1 MNRNIITLVIA
12 AIFLISGLVFVIKEE
27 WIFATAFIVI
37 GVIYLL
43 KMIKMRGSNDDD
55 SSE

>member
-1 MNRNIITLVIA
+1 MNRNIITLVIG
-12 AIFLISGLVFVIKEE
+12 AIFLISGILFLVKEE

-43 KMIKMRGSNDDD
+43 KMIKRGKSNDD